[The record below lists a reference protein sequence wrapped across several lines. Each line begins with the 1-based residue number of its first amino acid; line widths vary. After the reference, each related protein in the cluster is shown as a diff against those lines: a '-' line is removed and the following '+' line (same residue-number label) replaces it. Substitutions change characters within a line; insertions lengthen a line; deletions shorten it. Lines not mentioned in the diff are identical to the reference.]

1 MKHADWLPYL
11 LIFVVGLSSLL
22 MALRGVSRQWAQRWL
37 ALRRQPRWLQ
47 LAALVALG
55 WLALQLA
62 RFGWRPLLSLLVL
75 LGVFALWGEIAIR
88 ARR

>member
-11 LIFVVGLSSLL
+11 LIFVVGLISLL
-22 MALRGVSRQWAQRWL
+22 AALRGVSRQWAQRWL
-37 ALRRQPRWLQ
+37 ALRGQPRWLQ
-47 LAALVALG
+47 LAALVTLG
-55 WLALQLA
+55 WLALRLA

-88 ARR
+88 SRR